1 MIFYFK
7 NVLSITSVRINQIN
21 DEIKLLFV
29 PKEAIDPICKYMPSA
44 NIHFQ
49 NENNEMRTLR
59 NEHAV

>member
-7 NVLSITSVRINQIN
+7 NVSSITSVKNQV
-21 DEIKLLFV
+21 EMKLLFV
-29 PKEAIDPICKYMPSA
+29 SKEAIDPICKYMPSA